1 MKLTERERYIAEVAW
16 RLSRESVEVAQSVEE
31 WLDECVDDQ
40 GHSVEELI
48 AGQAP
53 VQSQG
58 SPPADC
64 KRCEKCGGRDIH
76 TKWVEE
82 GEYVCPLNNG
92 HAKKTYKMECYDKDF
107 LRHHCRTCSFEW
119 DTDVEPP
126 ADCKCGCESDG
137 KIPQLEQELQAM
149 MAKLAGVAFVAK
161 KYHEMEYYG
170 DNSAMLALSVADEI
184 SEILSDE
191 PEVLAVV
198 KGWIDLE
205 SSKGPESTLDSLSH
219 DKYWYNDIPATVIV
233 LRDKGEA

>member
-1 MKLTERERYIAEVAW
+1 
-16 RLSRESVEVAQSVEE
+16 
-31 WLDECVDDQ
+31 
-40 GHSVEELI
+40 
-48 AGQAP
+48 
-53 VQSQG
+53 
-58 SPPADC
+58 
-64 KRCEKCGGRDIH
+64 
-76 TKWVEE
+76 
-82 GEYVCPLNNG
+82 
-92 HAKKTYKMECYDKDF
+92 
-107 LRHHCRTCSFEW
+107 
-119 DTDVEPP
+119 
-126 ADCKCGCESDG
+126 
-137 KIPQLEQELQAM
+137 M

>member
-1 MKLTERERYIAEVAW
+1 MKLTERERQLVRMALRLGYAAW
-16 RLSRESVEVAQSVEE
+16 T
-31 WLDECVDDQ
+31 DEDGPPRPTVDDFIDYM
-40 GHSVEELI
+40 EEGGWEKHL
-48 AGQAP
+48 AP

-58 SPPADC
+58 S
-64 KRCEKCGGRDIH
+64 
-76 TKWVEE
+76 
-82 GEYVCPLNNG
+82 
-92 HAKKTYKMECYDKDF
+92 
-107 LRHHCRTCSFEW
+107 
-119 DTDVEPP
+119 PP